1 MTTFTELCGFSHTK
15 IQIMYGGGGGGG
27 GGKSNSKSSSNSN
40 SKNNSNHNN
49 GNIFGGSNNAAPAAP
64 AATSYAPPV
73 SPRPQARPADLNTTL
88 NSDRQGS
95 GNSAPV
101 VAPVVNTARMAVAN
115 AITPGDGMTYADGQL
130 INEDDNSLVTDN
142 TPYQELANALTP
154 TNGTTYDGGQLNS
167 GNDNTARM
175 AVANAITP
183 NDGMAYAD
191 GQLINDDGSLVTDN
205 TGYQDL
211 TNYLTVTDGKMYE
224 DGQLTDGTIPTDT
237 SVNTETSGNTF
248 VNTAT
253 SNTGP
258 DVPPDVAAPLVQ
270 PDFPQDVA
278 DPVVQP
284 DVIEEDTTP
293 TIEDVITQ
301 IQGSTMPNDIPD
313 GEEFGATDL
322 PDLSKYITEEQLAE
336 YIKNLD
342 LGSNEYD
349 PAAFMNMFG
358 FAMES
363 MQSKNLINTSPESS
377 GAYVRRAVKDRETGE
392 IRYVNVP
399 IGKGAIA
406 GNDGVSQFRLNR
418 RNGFASM
425 V

>member
-205 TGYQDL
+205 TTYQDL
-211 TNYLTVTDGKMYE
+211 TNYLTVADGNMYE
-224 DGQLTDGTIPTDT
+224 DGQLTDGTIPY
-237 SVNTETSGNTF
+237 ETSGNTF

-253 SNTGP
+253 SNTGGGGGGGGGGNN
-258 DVPPDVAAPLVQ
+258 
-270 PDFPQDVA
+270 DVA

-284 DVIEEDTTP
+284 DVIEEVADPVVVPDVIEEDTTT
-293 TIEDVITQ
+293 TIEDVIEE
-301 IQGSTMPNDIPD
+301 IQNGGGGGAD
-313 GEEFGATDL
+313 GGGDGATDL